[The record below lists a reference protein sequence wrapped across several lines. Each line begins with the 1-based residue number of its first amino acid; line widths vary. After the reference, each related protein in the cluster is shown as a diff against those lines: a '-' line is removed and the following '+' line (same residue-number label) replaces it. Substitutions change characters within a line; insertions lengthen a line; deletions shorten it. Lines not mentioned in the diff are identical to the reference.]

1 MAVGFV
7 VGITWCSVYYETFWS
22 NIMEN
27 QITVFNNDNAIVS
40 FNDKKGKSYE
50 LSAEGALF
58 KGGAALRALKDV
70 AMLAA
75 YTKAES
81 GRYRSAADILCASF
95 PSVGKAVDKVIGTP
109 WSSKTTMST
118 LITAIERA
126 EEPAKGWSKKQLE
139 GRAFI
144 SALRNLP
151 AFKAEQVTI
160 NA

>member
-1 MAVGFV
+1 MD
-7 VGITWCSVYYETFWS
+7 
-22 NIMEN
+22 N
-27 QITVFNNDNAIVS
+27 QITVFVNDNSIVS
-40 FNDKKGKSYE
+40 FSDKKGNAHQ

-70 AMLAA
+70 AMQAA
-75 YTKAES
+75 FSKAEA

-109 WSSKTTMST
+109 WASKTTMST
-118 LITAIERA
+118 LITAVERA
-126 EEPAKGWSKKQLE
+126 DEPAKGWSKKQLE

-144 SALRNLP
+144 SALRTLP
-151 AFKAEQVTI
+151 AFKADQVTI

>member
-1 MAVGFV
+1 MD
-7 VGITWCSVYYETFWS
+7 
-22 NIMEN
+22 N
-27 QITVFNNDNAIVS
+27 QITVFTNDNSIVS
-40 FNDKKGKSYE
+40 FNDKKGNAHQ

-70 AMLAA
+70 AMQAA
-75 YTKAES
+75 FSKAEA
-81 GRYRSAADILCASF
+81 GRYRAASDILCASF

-109 WSSKTTMST
+109 WASKTTMAT
-118 LITAIERA
+118 LITAIDRA
-126 EEPAKGWSKKQLE
+126 DEPAKGWSKKQLE

-144 SALRNLP
+144 SALRTLP